1 MSGTTDYIELRGL
14 RATGKHGL
22 APGEKDQPQPFEID
36 VNLYLDLSIAAA
48 SDNIDDTVDYGPLCK
63 QIVALVGDESFDLIE
78 ILAEKIATVAKTDE
92 RVEKVTVSLRKL
104 RPPVPTQLDTA
115 GVTITR

>member
-1 MSGTTDYIELRGL
+1 M
-14 RATGKHGL
+14 

-36 VNLYLDLSIAAA
+36 LDLYLDLSRAAET
-48 SDNIDDTVDYGPLCK
+48 DNIEDTVDYGPLCT
-63 QIVALVGDESFDLIE
+63 QIVSLVEHESFDLIE
-78 ILAEKIATVAKTDE
+78 ILAQRIADIAKSDD

-104 RPPVPTQLDTA
+104 RPPVPAHLASA